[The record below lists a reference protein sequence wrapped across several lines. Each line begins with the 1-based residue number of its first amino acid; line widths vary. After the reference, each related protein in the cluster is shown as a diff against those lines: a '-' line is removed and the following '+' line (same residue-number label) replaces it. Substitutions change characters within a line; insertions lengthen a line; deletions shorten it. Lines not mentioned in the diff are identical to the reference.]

1 MKLTRREIHLL
12 IILALTFPILIVT
25 KFETII
31 QNELL
36 WLIFY
41 VAPLGFYIATDPE
54 RRKSAK

>member
-1 MKLTRREIHLL
+1 VKLTRREIHLL
-12 IILALTFPILIVT
+12 IILAITFPILIVT

-31 QNELL
+31 ENELT

-54 RRKSAK
+54 RRKVE

>member
-1 MKLTRREIHLL
+1 MKLTRREKYLL
-12 IILALTFPILIVT
+12 IILALTLPILIVT

-31 QNELL
+31 ENELT

-54 RRKSAK
+54 RKGME

>member
-25 KFETII
+25 NFETII

-36 WLIFY
+36 WLIIY

-54 RRKSAK
+54 RKGWDK

>member
-1 MKLTRREIHLL
+1 VKLTRREIHLL

-31 QNELL
+31 ENELT

-41 VAPLGFYIATDPE
+41 VAPLGLYIATDPE
-54 RRKSAK
+54 RRQEQ

>member
-12 IILALTFPILIVT
+12 IILAITFPILIVT

-31 QNELL
+31 QNELI

-41 VAPLGFYIATDPE
+41 VAPLGFYIATDPQ
-54 RRKSAK
+54 RKIN

>member
-1 MKLTRREIHLL
+1 VKLTRREIHLL

-31 QNELL
+31 ENELT

-41 VAPLGFYIATDPE
+41 VAPLGFYIATDSE
-54 RRKSAK
+54 RKGWDK